1 MAKTITY
8 RRRGGEGTL
17 SLHGVVDI
25 FEAASLR
32 DAALRA
38 VGDAGISTLHLD
50 VAHAERLDVSALQIL
65 FALRNEIE
73 GQERTFIPGVI
84 PPAVAD
90 SLAKIGCVL

>member
-17 SLHGVVDI
+17 SLHGVVDVS
-25 FEAASLR
+25 EAVSLR
-32 DAALRA
+32 DAASRA

-50 VAHAERLDVSALQIL
+50 VSQVERLDVSAVQIL
-65 FALRNEIE
+65 LALRNEIE
-73 GQERTFIPGVI
+73 GQERTFRFGVI
-84 PPAVAD
+84 PTVVAD